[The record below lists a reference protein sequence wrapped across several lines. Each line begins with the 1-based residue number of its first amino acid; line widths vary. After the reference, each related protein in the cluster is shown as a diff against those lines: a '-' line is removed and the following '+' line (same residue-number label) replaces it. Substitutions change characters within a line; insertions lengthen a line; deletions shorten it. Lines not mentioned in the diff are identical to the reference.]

1 MLSAHTDVVPVDGQD
16 WHTDPFRVVERDGK
30 LFGRGT
36 TDMKSFAAVALALL
50 PEFLARGMQ
59 IPLHIALSY
68 DEEVGCLGAPSLI
81 AHLLAHGP
89 KPEAVIVGEPTNMK
103 VVDAHKGIRAFR
115 TTVRGHEVHSSQT
128 HRGVNAIE
136 CAAEL
141 IAYLGSLGREM
152 EGRGDAASRFDP
164 PYTSVHVGIIEGGTA
179 LNIVPRLC
187 RFAWEYRPLPGSDEE
202 EIIARFEKHVETNV
216 RPRLKARA
224 AEADISTERGARVPT
239 FRAAEGSPARTLA
252 LKLAGQNATAAVS
265 YGTEAGLFE
274 ERALATIVCGPG
286 DIAQAHQ
293 PNEFVSLEQ
302 IEACTRFFRRLM
314 DHVCAG

>member
-1 MLSAHTDVVPVDGQD
+1 VLSAHTDVVPVDGQD

-36 TDMKSFAAVALALL
+36 TDMKSFPAVALALL
-50 PEFLARGMQ
+50 PEFLERGMQ

-81 AHLLAHGP
+81 AHLLQNGP
-89 KPEAVIVGEPTNMK
+89 RPQAVIVGEPTNMT

-115 TTVRGHEVHSSQT
+115 TTVHGHEVHSSLT

-136 CAAEL
+136 CAA
-141 IAYLGSLGREM
+141 ALGREM
-152 EGRGDAASRFDP
+152 EQRADASSRFDP
-164 PYTSVHVGIIEGGTA
+164 PYTTVHVGIIEGGTA

-202 EIIARFEKHVETNV
+202 EIIARFEKHIATNL

-224 AEADISTERGARVPT
+224 AEADVTTERGAQVPT

-252 LKLAGQNATAAVS
+252 LKLAGQNATTAVS

-274 ERALATIVCGPG
+274 DRALATIVCGPG

-293 PNEFVSLEQ
+293 PNEFVTLAQ

-314 DHVCAG
+314 DHVCSR